1 MPDVQRARR
10 GSALWLTIAREERR
24 NALNAAVLDA
34 LRDGVLSVRAD
45 PEIRAVVI
53 TGAGERV
60 FCAGGDLKPDAEG
73 DPFRIDPAE
82 RDNPVVRL
90 FQEIIDAPLPVIARV
105 NGHALAGGFG
115 LVCACDFAIVA
126 DHARLG
132 TPEARVGLF
141 PMMILPFM
149 LRTVP
154 RRKLLELCVTGEP
167 ISAADALAH
176 GIVNHVVPLADLD
189 AKIDALVAAIAAG
202 SRRRSASAGER
213 WPRSTACRCRRRW
226 NTHSGCC
233 HSLRRRRTRAKGFV
247 PSTRSALRCGRDGE
261 ADEWKDRT
269 GGMRRG
275 LLGRQ
280 RCERRATGASR
291 QYRFSGVRLSRRDHH
306 VAPGPGAPTQ
316 A

>member
-24 NALNAAVLDA
+24 NALNADVLDA
-34 LRDGVLSVRAD
+34 LREGVLSVRAD

-53 TGAGERV
+53 TGAGERA

-90 FQEIIDAPLPVIARV
+90 FQEIIDAPVPVIARV

-167 ISAADALAH
+167 SSAADALAH

-202 SRRRSASAGER
+202 S
-213 WPRSTACRCRRRW
+213 PTAI
-226 NTHSGCC
+226 SIG
-233 HSLRRRRTRAKGFV
+233 
-247 PSTRSALRCGRDGE
+247 
-261 ADEWKDRT
+261 
-269 GGMRRG
+269 
-275 LLGRQ
+275 
-280 RCERRATGASR
+280 RRALAALDSMPMPAALEYAQRVLPQLAATQDAREGFRAFNEKR
-291 QYRFSGVRLSRRDHH
+291 
-306 VAPGPGAPTQ
+306 APVWPGR
-316 A
+316 